1 MRRARRLLPALGLV
15 VLASASAALVIG
27 GNPLVHLG
35 RQVVGAATLSSNWL
49 SIAAAAS
56 YFDETTP
63 ELFRTLWSLAV
74 EGQFYLVWSL
84 VILLVVAARWRPA
97 RVLIELAIA
106 AASAAAMTL
115 LTGTE
120 DPTRVYCNS
129 DTYSFGLAIGTALAI
144 LHRDW
149 PASTGPRA
157 RRVLP
162 AISTLSVLPA
172 ISVLSVL
179 GLIALALVLREDAP
193 PPPTAVGWC
202 LSRCSPC
209 YR

>member
-27 GNPLVHLG
+27 GNPLAHLG
-35 RQVVGAATLSSNWL
+35 RQVVGAATFSSNWL

-74 EGQFYLVWSL
+74 EGQFYLVWPL

-97 RVLIELAIA
+97 RVLIVLAIA

-115 LTGTE
+115 LAGTG
-120 DPTRVYCNS
+120 
-129 DTYSFGLAIGTALAI
+129 GTPPGSITAA
-144 LHRDW
+144 
-149 PASTGPRA
+149 T
-157 RRVLP
+157 
-162 AISTLSVLPA
+162 
-172 ISVLSVL
+172 
-179 GLIALALVLREDAP
+179 P
-193 PPPTAVGWC
+193 PPSASRSVPPSLSCIATGRRAPDRGRVGCSRRSRRSRCSRCSVSSRSPSFSVRMPPSPTAVGWC

-209 YR
+209 WR